1 MGRILG
7 IGNAT
12 LDIVLTVEGYPRE
25 NDEIRCSDRA
35 VRRGGNAAN
44 TLVVLRQLG
53 HACHWAGML
62 VDSVEGRFIRDDME
76 TRGVDIRAA
85 RIAVS
90 GSVPVSSVIL
100 NARNGSRTI
109 VHYRDLP
116 EYSFADFS
124 SLDLGPF
131 DWLHFEGRNV
141 EELQAMMQWSR
152 ERYPGIPRSLE
163 IEKPR
168 RAIEDL
174 FGFADILLF
183 SRAYAVSRGYADPA
197 ALLRSIHRQFPAADL
212 FCTLGEDG
220 AICLEGQGGGVHQA
234 GGGSLRVVDTLGA
247 GDTFNA
253 GVIDGYLARRNAATV
268 LRQACALAEE
278 KCGRRGLDGLV
289 GDSPQGA

>member
-1 MGRILG
+1 
-7 IGNAT
+7 
-12 LDIVLTVEGYPRE
+12 
-25 NDEIRCSDRA
+25 
-35 VRRGGNAAN
+35 
-44 TLVVLRQLG
+44 
-53 HACHWAGML
+53 
-62 VDSVEGRFIRDDME
+62 
-76 TRGVDIRAA
+76 
-85 RIAVS
+85 
-90 GSVPVSSVIL
+90 
-100 NARNGSRTI
+100 
-109 VHYRDLP
+109 
-116 EYSFADFS
+116 
-124 SLDLGPF
+124 
-131 DWLHFEGRNV
+131 
-141 EELQAMMQWSR
+141 MMQWSC
-152 ERYPGIPRSLE
+152 ERYPDIPRSLE

-174 FGFADILLF
+174 FGFAGVLLF

-220 AICLEGQGGGVHQA
+220 AVCLDRQGCFTHQA
-234 GGGSLRVVDTLGA
+234 VGGSQRVVDTLGA